1 MIPGKKVLNTPHAL
15 SDTTKEITDSVL
27 DLTWTLGERI
37 YIIFRNDNQFRR
49 GKIMDQEQLSRIEL
63 IERLENPVTS
73 QKYRFK
79 ILIWQQIVIWTKR
92 IKRLFDLLLT
102 IISLVLLSPVFLV
115 TALAIILENPGP
127 VFYSQ
132 VRVGKDGRHFKF
144 FKFRSMVVDADK
156 RKEELAALNQSE
168 DGVIFKMKDDPRITR
183 TGKFIRKY
191 SIDELPQLINV
202 LEGTMSL
209 VGPRPALPEEVRQYT
224 LEQRKRLHAIP
235 GITGIWQVSGRS
247 DIPFTGQ
254 VQLDLAYIRST
265 SLFTDITILL
275 KTIPAVFAGK
285 GAY

>member
-1 MIPGKKVLNTPHAL
+1 
-15 SDTTKEITDSVL
+15 
-27 DLTWTLGERI
+27 
-37 YIIFRNDNQFRR
+37 
-49 GKIMDQEQLSRIEL
+49 MDQEELSRIEL

-79 ILIWQQIVIWTKR
+79 ILIWQRIVIWTKR

-102 IISLVLLSPVFLV
+102 IICLILLSPVFLV
-115 TALAIILENPGP
+115 TALAIFLENPGP

-156 RKEELAALNQSE
+156 IKEKLTALNQSE

-202 LEGTMSL
+202 LEGSMSL

-254 VQLDLAYIRST
+254 VQLDLAYIKST
-265 SLFTDITILL
+265 SLLTDLIILL